1 MSEEIIGRNPYWRL
15 AAAAGAGYL
24 LGGGY
29 PPRRLV
35 GLLLAASG
43 QMAMTAVLRE
53 LISSQGKG
61 VSAFRPTNR
70 SADSRQ
76 RETS

>member
-1 MSEEIIGRNPYWRL
+1 MSGEVIVRNPYWGL

-24 LGGGY
+24 LGGGF

-35 GLLLAASG
+35 ALLLAVSG
-43 QMAMTAVLRE
+43 QMAMTAVLQE
-53 LISSQGKG
+53 LISSQANGA
-61 VSAFRPTNR
+61 SAFRVTNR
-70 SADSRQ
+70 SADSRP

>member
-1 MSEEIIGRNPYWRL
+1 MSEEVIGRNPYWRL

-24 LGGGY
+24 LGGGF

-43 QMAMTAVLRE
+43 QMAMTAVLQE
-53 LISSQGKG
+53 LISSQAKG
-61 VSAFRPTNR
+61 ASAFRPKNR
-70 SADSRQ
+70 STDSRQ

>member
-1 MSEEIIGRNPYWRL
+1 MSGEVIVRNPYWML

-24 LGGGY
+24 LGGGF

-35 GLLLAASG
+35 GLLLGATG

-53 LISSQGKG
+53 LVSSQAKG
-61 VSAFRPTNR
+61 ASAFRPTNR